1 MRESQ
6 WRLSAAAAAVL
17 VFGVAA
23 CSSSSSSSGSSS
35 PSSGGGAS
43 SSTVAAGTGKT
54 LTIFVTGTFQATGID
69 YQDASAAI
77 IAKADQVN
85 AAGGINGQ
93 QIKVIVCDDQH
104 DPNQATACARQAVSD
119 GALATLAP
127 SSAAGFGPQVLP
139 ALAAAKIPVIDM
151 PATDSTVWT
160 YSNSYPF
167 DPGAPAQYAGVA
179 LALKQSGCTD
189 VGSIQLPVPAGAT
202 SAKFLADG
210 VTKLGGR
217 LVKNIQVGMTESS
230 YSSEVAQLIAAGAK
244 CVVPI
249 ILPTEQV
256 KLISAVKQSGQ
267 QLLIGGVTA
276 AFNQQLLTSLGSA
289 ANGILLA
296 GPNYLPTD
304 TSVPAVQQMLAAMK
318 KYTPGTTA
326 SDTYGTSAWGAATL
340 LFSGVLPAIKGTIT
354 PAAISAAL
362 DHAKGLTVGTFAPYT
377 FSSPP
382 PNPQLPRLM
391 NTGLLIWKV
400 ENTVPVLTSKN
411 FIDIAKAPGQS

>member
-1 MRESQ
+1 
-6 WRLSAAAAAVL
+6 VL
-17 VFGVAA
+17 VLGAAA
-23 CSSSSSSSGSSS
+23 CSSSSSSGGSS
-35 PSSGGGAS
+35 PASSGAAS
-43 SSTVAAGTGKT
+43 GKT
-54 LTIFVTGTFQATGID
+54 LPIFVTGTFQATGID
-69 YQDASAAI
+69 YEDAAAAI
-77 IAKADQVN
+77 TAKADQVN

-93 QIKVIVCDDQH
+93 QIKIIMCDDQH

-119 GALATLAP
+119 HALAVLAP

-139 ALAAAKIPVIDM
+139 LLAAAKIPVIDM

-179 LALKQSGCTD
+179 LALKQAGCTD
-189 VGSIQLPVPAGAT
+189 VGSIQLPVPAGVT
-202 SAKFLADG
+202 SAEYLADG

-256 KLISAVKQSGQ
+256 KLISAIKQSGK
-267 QLLIGGVTA
+267 QLIIGGVTA

-289 ANGILLA
+289 ANGIILV

-304 TSVPAVQQMLAAMK
+304 TSVPAIQDMLAAMK
-318 KYTPGTTA
+318 KYTPGTPAT
-326 SDTYGTSAWGAATL
+326 DTYGTSAWGAATL
-340 LFSGVLPAIKGTIT
+340 LFSSVLPAIKGTIT
-354 PAAISAAL
+354 SAAISDAL
-362 DHAKGLTVGTFAPYT
+362 NHAENLTIGTFASYT

-391 NTGLLIWKV
+391 NTGILTWKV
-400 ENTVPVLTSKN
+400 ENAVPVLTSKN
-411 FIDIAKAPGQS
+411 FIDIDKALGES

>member
-1 MRESQ
+1 MRKSL
-6 WRLSAAAAAVL
+6 WRLPAAAAAVL
-17 VFGVAA
+17 VLGLTA
-23 CSSSSSSSGSSS
+23 CSSSSSSSGSS
-35 PSSGGGAS
+35 PQASGG
-43 SSTVAAGTGKT
+43 STAAAGGNGKT
-54 LTIFVTGTFQATGID
+54 LTVFVTGTFQAAGID

-77 IAKADQVN
+77 TAKADEVN
-85 AAGGINGQ
+85 AAGGINGE

-104 DPNQATACARQAVSD
+104 NPNQATACARQAVSD
-119 GALATLAP
+119 QALAVLAP

-139 ALAAAKIPVIDM
+139 VLAAAKIPVIDM

-160 YSNSYPF
+160 STNSYPF
-167 DPGAPAQYAGVA
+167 DTGAPAQYAGVA
-179 LALKQSGCTD
+179 LALKQAGCTD

-202 SAKFLADG
+202 SAKYLADG
-210 VTKLGGR
+210 VTQLGGH

-230 YSSEVAQLIAAGAK
+230 YSSEVAQLVVAGAK

-304 TSVPAVQQMLAAMK
+304 TSVPAIQDMLAAMK
-318 KYTPGTTA
+318 KYTPGTSA

-340 LFSGVLPAIKGTIT
+340 LFSSVLPSIKGPIT
-354 PAAISAAL
+354 SAAISDAL
-362 DHAKGLTVGTFAPYT
+362 NHARNLTVGTYAPYT

-391 NTGLLIWKV
+391 NTGLLLWKV
-400 ENTVPVLTSKN
+400 ENTIPTLATKD
-411 FIDIAKAPGQS
+411 FIDISKALGTS